1 MSDTKDITLSQ
12 DEKNE
17 ILKEYRKLLRYAEDR
32 LQKGDKAR
40 IRRAFEMA
48 LEAHAGMRRKSGEP
62 YIFHPIAVAQIA
74 SHEIGLG
81 ATGIICALLHDTVE
95 DTDLTLEDI
104 EIAFDKETAKII
116 DGLTKISGVFDLN
129 SSIQAENFRKL
140 LLTLTDDIRVI
151 LIKLA
156 DRLHNMRTMD
166 SMARDKQL
174 KIASE
179 TVFLY
184 SPIAHRMG
192 LYNIKTE
199 LEDLSMKY
207 REPEMYKFIANKLNE
222 TKRSRARFIN
232 DFIQPLKEI
241 LDERGL
247 RFEIAGRPKSI
258 FSIWNKMKKQ
268 QVSFE
273 EVYDLFAI
281 RIILD
286 STQEMEKADCW
297 NVYSVISDLYRP
309 NPLRLR
315 DWISNPKSNGYEALH
330 TTVVGPKGKWVEVQ
344 IRTRRMHEIAEKGVA
359 AHWKYKEGKSGDD
372 NQEEDAAGIDRW
384 LESVQALLKDK
395 EENAIDVVNDFKMNL
410 FSQEIYIF
418 TPKGDLKRLPRN
430 ATALDFAYEI
440 HSRIGDQCIGAK
452 VNHKLVPLSHAL
464 KNGDQIEI
472 LTSKKQKPNEEWLN
486 FVVTG
491 KARNSIKRSLK
502 EERRKIAEDG
512 KDALDRK
519 LKSLKINHTEENLW
533 LLANFF
539 KVESPLD
546 VYYLVATNKN
556 KLGEIK
562 NLDAKGGQISLP
574 KPKAEKQTIE
584 EAVSKTLSKNA
595 ELLIMGENTNGI
607 DYSFAQCCNPVPGD
621 DVFGFITINDGI
633 KVHRTNCPNA
643 VQLMSKYSYRIIKTK
658 WNDKHE
664 VAYLTGIKINGIDS
678 VGVISKVSE
687 IITNNLQINMK
698 SISFESKDGVY
709 EGIIMLYVTNNEQL
723 ENVIRKMN
731 AIDGV
736 VSITRFEVEDEMLM

>member
-1 MSDTKDITLSQ
+1 MGKTLDITLSQ
-12 DEKNE
+12 EEKNE
-17 ILKEYRKLLRYAEDR
+17 ILKEYRKLLRYADER
-32 LQKGDKAR
+32 LQKGDKTR

-62 YIFHPIAVAQIA
+62 YIFHPIAVAQIV
-74 SHEIGLG
+74 SQEIGLG
-81 ATGIICALLHDTVE
+81 TTGIICALLHDTVE

-104 EIAFDKETAKII
+104 EIAFDKQTAKII
-116 DGLTKISGVFDLN
+116 DGLTKISGIFDLN

-207 REPEMYKFIANKLNE
+207 REPEMYKIIATKLNE
-222 TKRSRARFIN
+222 TKRSRARFVN
-232 DFIQPLKEI
+232 DFIQPLDEI
-241 LDERGL
+241 LRERGL
-247 RFEIAGRPKSI
+247 NFEIAGRPKSI
-258 FSIWNKMKKQ
+258 FSIFNKMKKQ

-286 STQEMEKADCW
+286 SAPEMEKADCW

-309 NPLRLR
+309 NPMRLR

-330 TTVVGPKGKWVEVQ
+330 TTVVGPKGRWVEVQ

-359 AHWKYKEGKSGDD
+359 AHWKYKEGKETEEQDD
-372 NQEEDAAGIDRW
+372 GTGGVDKW
-384 LESVQALLKDK
+384 LESVQALLRDK
-395 EENAIDVVNDFKMNL
+395 EQNAIELVNDFKMNL
-410 FSQEIYIF
+410 SSQEIYIF
-418 TPKGDLKRLPRN
+418 TPKGDLKRLSKN

-440 HSRIGDQCIGAK
+440 HSNIGDQCIGAK
-452 VNHKLVPLSHAL
+452 VNHKLVPLSHVL

-472 LTSKKQKPNEEWLN
+472 LTSKKQKPSEDWLN

-502 EERRKIAEDG
+502 EERRLIAEDG
-512 KDALDRK
+512 KENLDRK
-519 LKSLKINHTEENLW
+519 LKSLKINHNEENLW

-539 KVESPLD
+539 KVEFPLD
-546 VYYLVATNKN
+546 VYFLIATNKN
-556 KLGEIK
+556 KLHDIK
-562 NLDAKGGQISLP
+562 NLEVKGGQIFLP
-574 KPKAEKQTIE
+574 KPKLEKQTVE
-584 EAVSKTLSKNA
+584 EAVKSTLSKNA
-595 ELLIMGENTNGI
+595 ELMIMGENTSGI
-607 DYSFAQCCNPVPGD
+607 DYTFAQCCNPIPGD

-658 WNDKHE
+658 WNSNHE
-664 VAYLTGIKINGIDS
+664 VAYLTGLRINGIDS

-687 IITNNLQINMK
+687 IITNSLQINMK
-698 SISFESKDGVY
+698 SISFESTDGVY

-723 ENVIRKMN
+723 ENVIQKMN

-736 VSITRFEVEDEMLM
+736 VSINRFEVEDDVLM